1 MSLAAEKCVVC
12 HDGSGKLAEAE
23 VKSLLATLKQWE
35 VLEGML
41 FKRHD
46 FKNFKQSL
54 AFVNKVGEVAEAEDH
69 HPDINFGWGFAEV
82 SLITHS
88 ADGLTRNDFIVAAK
102 IDALAA
108 TA

>member
-1 MSLAAEKCVVC
+1 MGLAAEKCVVC
-12 HDGSGKLAEAE
+12 LDGSNGLSEAE
-23 VKSLLATLKQWE
+23 IAELLPTLDRWE

-41 FKRHD
+41 FRRFD

-102 IDALAA
+102 IDVIAA